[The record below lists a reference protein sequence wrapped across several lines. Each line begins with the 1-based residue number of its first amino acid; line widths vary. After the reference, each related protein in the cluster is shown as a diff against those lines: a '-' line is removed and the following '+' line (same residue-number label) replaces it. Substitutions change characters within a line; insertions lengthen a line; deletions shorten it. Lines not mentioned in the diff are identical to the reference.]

1 MDANLQDLFAVQKG
15 MKLVVREVREEFGVC
30 LFAAGN
36 RSTLK
41 EFSRPCRLGVASL
54 DEEGKLNLS
63 CSHDG
68 FTFRHFVLLSVHRA
82 IQR

>member
-41 EFSRPCRLGVASL
+41 EFSRPCVPEDSDVPTNIG
-54 DEEGKLNLS
+54 
-63 CSHDG
+63 
-68 FTFRHFVLLSVHRA
+68 
-82 IQR
+82 